1 MYNIIFGFTLVNIG
15 SPTRV
20 NLTYIHDTFP
30 REHVSFEFRSLDT
43 DAFDKKRIEVEIT
56 RVFVLAVILE
66 MERV

>member
-1 MYNIIFGFTLVNIG
+1 MLVLQLESTWHIH
-15 SPTRV
+15 
-20 NLTYIHDTFP
+20 IHDTFP

-43 DAFDKKRIEVEIT
+43 DTFDKKGIEVEIT